1 MSIGHDHRNHQL
13 PGADAAARGFDD
25 RLRAVHAQAV
35 ERVSPRT
42 RFQLRAQRTAARAS
56 ARPRL
61 HAWPLA
67 ATCAIAL
74 VAGGLLLR
82 HPEHAVP
89 DGIAAGTTPP
99 VAVPAYSDSEPGDV
113 YAALDESP
121 ELYLWLASND
131 TANLVT
137 E

>member
-1 MSIGHDHRNHQL
+1 MNTGHDQD
-13 PGADAAARGFDD
+13 PGTTDFDA
-25 RLRAVHAQAV
+25 RLRRLHARAV

-42 RFQLRAQRTAARAS
+42 LVQLRAQRTSSPLPS
-56 ARPRL
+56 ARHL

-67 ATCAIAL
+67 TTCAIAL

-82 HPEHAVP
+82 HPGSTRPDEAVP
-89 DGIAAGTTPP
+89 VRAA
-99 VAVPAYSDSEPGDV
+99 PAAAASDNESGDV
-113 YAALDESP
+113 YATLDESP

>member
-1 MSIGHDHRNHQL
+1 MNTGHDQD
-13 PGADAAARGFDD
+13 PGTTGFDAHLR
-25 RLRAVHAQAV
+25 RLHAQAV

-42 RFQLRAQRTAARAS
+42 LVQLRAQRTPSPLPPAR
-56 ARPRL
+56 RL

-67 ATCAIAL
+67 TTCAIVL

-82 HPEHAVP
+82 HPGSTRPDVP
-89 DGIAAGTTPP
+89 VRAA
-99 VAVPAYSDSEPGDV
+99 PAAAASDNESGDV
-113 YAALDESP
+113 YATLDESP

>member
-1 MSIGHDHRNHQL
+1 MNTGHDQD
-13 PGADAAARGFDD
+13 PGTTGFDVQLR
-25 RLRAVHAQAV
+25 RLHAQAV

-42 RFQLRAQRTAARAS
+42 LVQLRARRAPSPLPS
-56 ARPRL
+56 ARRR
-61 HAWPLA
+61 HAWPLVT
-67 ATCAIAL
+67 TCAIAL

-82 HPEHAVP
+82 HPGSTRPDEAVP
-89 DGIAAGTTPP
+89 ERAA
-99 VAVPAYSDSEPGDV
+99 PAATASDNESGDV
-113 YAALDESP
+113 YATLDESP